1 MCFLSD
7 HLLSSLRL
15 HHCTIILLFTGFYC
29 SQVIFFTS
37 RLLALNFNNR
47 LQGVGCF
54 DWPTQR
60 MLVSLG
66 QTYWKS
72 CRILLLPLMCSTESS
87 GKHSQA
93 WDTWIR
99 YHFFARCSIMYM
111 LRKVLNFKRPV
122 SLSSTIS
129 LWVFAS
135 YGIFSMSTFRLV
147 TALYPIDCS
156 APSHLTLVYL
166 STPFRPETP

>member
-7 HLLSSLRL
+7 HLPSSLRP
-15 HHCTIILLFTGFYC
+15 HHCTIVLLFTGFYW

-37 RLLALNFNNR
+37 RLLALNFKNR

-87 GKHSQA
+87 GKQSGMRYLDKISFLQDA
-93 WDTWIR
+93 LSCTCLEKYWILKGLF
-99 YHFFARCSIMYM
+99 HCLQPCPSGFLHHMVFSACWP
-111 LRKVLNFKRPV
+111 LDL
-122 SLSSTIS
+122 SLHCI
-129 LWVFAS
+129 L
-135 YGIFSMSTFRLV
+135 
-147 TALYPIDCS
+147 
-156 APSHLTLVYL
+156 
-166 STPFRPETP
+166 